1 MSSHMEH
8 SDTLSLVMN
17 TALIL
22 KEIQEHG
29 GISDSKTNKSLIKLS
44 KKVKLLESG
53 FVLARKKE

>member
-1 MSSHMEH
+1 MEH